1 MKDENEENWSKHPE
15 WSKHP
20 LTCKTLNFEIFDI
33 FSNKR
38 SKQTFQGCFIKVYI
52 TQGLKSHK
60 MRNFQ
65 SPKKQGM

>member
-1 MKDENEENWSKHPE
+1 MKDENEENWAKHPE

-38 SKQTFQGCFIKVYI
+38 SKQTFQGYMVILPRD
-52 TQGLKSHK
+52 LKGV
-60 MRNFQ
+60 RV
-65 SPKKQGM
+65 